1 VPKEI
6 THWLIAEEVG
16 RRISLRVE
24 HPELLRLGAIVH
36 DVLYYVRLGNDARC
50 TALANTL
57 HGSAGED
64 TFGIVRDLAEGNI
77 HSSNNAALRS
87 FLLGAVTHICAD
99 VIFHPFIYYAA
110 GDFLQ
115 KRTHFQAWH
124 NHRAL
129 ESAIDLAFCR
139 SLSVKPDNVSL
150 SKDIHRSKQDLMMVL
165 THLTAAQRRAGC
177 RVQAEDYWQGYTTL
191 GRLRPLLAN
200 TALNTLLDGV
210 KRNFPSLL
218 RNALSAESWSYLGLR
233 YSEQN
238 SWKVQDIQTRL
249 HYRHPVSGEDHDTSL
264 QELFDTAVQESVRVW
279 QHLEQTILLEPPLL
293 RGEPLLEK
301 GKSLEVGLHGVPSSA
316 MRYFAPL

>member
-1 VPKEI
+1 MPKEI

-36 DVLYYVRLGNDARC
+36 DVLYYVRLGKDARC

-64 TFGIVRDLAEGNI
+64 TFGILHDLVEGNM
-77 HSSNNAALRS
+77 HSSNNTPLRS

-99 VIFHPFIYYAA
+99 VIFHPYIYYTA
-110 GDFLQ
+110 GNFLE
-115 KRTHFQAWH
+115 KHTHFQAWH

-139 SLSVKPDNVSL
+139 SLSVKPESITLN
-150 SKDIHRSKQDLMMVL
+150 KDIHHSKQDLIFIL
-165 THLTAAQRRAGC
+165 ERLATAQHKAGC
-177 RVQAEDYWQGYTTL
+177 QVQAEDYWQGYTTL

-200 TALNTLLDGV
+200 APLNALVNGV
-210 KRNFPSLL
+210 ERHFPSLL
-218 RNALSAESWSYLGLR
+218 HKALSAESWSYLGLR
-233 YSEQN
+233 YSKQN
-238 SWKVQDIQTRL
+238 SWNLQNVNARL
-249 HYRHPVSGEDHDTSL
+249 HYQHPVSGEEHDTSL

-279 QHLEQTILLEPPLL
+279 QHLEKTILLEKTNP
-293 RGEPLLEK
+293 RSEPLLEK
-301 GKSLEVGLHGVPSSA
+301 GKSLEVGLHGVPSAA

>member
-1 VPKEI
+1 MPKEI

-24 HPELLRLGAIVH
+24 HLELLRLGAIVH

-64 TFGIVRDLAEGNI
+64 TFGIVRDLTEGNV
-77 HSSNNAALRS
+77 HSRNSEALRS

-99 VIFHPFIYYAA
+99 VVFHPFIYYTA
-110 GDFLQ
+110 GNFLEE
-115 KRTHFQAWH
+115 RTHFEAWH

-129 ESAIDLAFCR
+129 ESTIDHTFCR

-150 SKDIHRSKQDLMMVL
+150 SKDIHRSKQDLML
-165 THLTAAQRRAGC
+165 ILERLAAAQRKEGC
-177 RVQAEDYWQGYTTL
+177 QVQAYDYWQGYTTL

-200 TALNTLLDGV
+200 TALNALLDGAE
-210 KRNFPSLL
+210 RHFPSLL
-218 RNALSAESWSYLGLR
+218 RKTLSAESWSYLGLR
-233 YSEQN
+233 YSRQN
-238 SWKVQDIQTRL
+238 PWNVQDVQTRL
-249 HYRHPVSGEDHDTSL
+249 HYRHPVSGEEYDTSL
-264 QELFDTAVQESVRVW
+264 QELFDTAVQESVLVW
-279 QHLEQTILLEPPLL
+279 QHLEQTIL

-301 GKSLEVGLHGVPSSA
+301 GKSLEVGLHGVPSAA

>member
-77 HSSNNAALRS
+77 HSSNNTALRS

-165 THLTAAQRRAGC
+165 THLAAAQRRAGC

-200 TALNTLLDGV
+200 TALNALLDGV
-210 KRNFPSLL
+210 ERNFPSFL
-218 RNALSAESWSYLGLR
+218 RKALSAESWSYLGLR

-238 SWKVQDIQTRL
+238 SWNVQNVHARL
-249 HYRHPVSGEDHDTSL
+249 HYRHPVSGEEHDTSL

-279 QHLEQTILLEPPLL
+279 QHLEQTILQ
-293 RGEPLLEK
+293 GEPLLEK

-316 MRYFAPL
+316 MRYFTPL

>member
-1 VPKEI
+1 MPKEI

-64 TFGIVRDLAEGNI
+64 TFGLLRDLAEGNM
-77 HSSNNAALRS
+77 HNSNNAALRS

-99 VIFHPFIYYAA
+99 VIFHPYIYYTA
-110 GDFLQ
+110 GNFLE
-115 KRTHFQAWH
+115 KRTHFEAWH

-150 SKDIHRSKQDLMMVL
+150 SKDIHRTKQDLMLVL
-165 THLTAAQRRAGC
+165 THLAVAQRRAGYQI
-177 RVQAEDYWQGYTTL
+177 QAHDYWQGYMTL
-191 GRLRPLLAN
+191 GSLRPLLAN
-200 TALNTLLDGV
+200 TALNALLDGV
-210 KRNFPSLL
+210 ERHFPSLL
-218 RNALSAESWSYLGLR
+218 RKALSAELWSYLGLR

-238 SWKVQDIQTRL
+238 SWNVQNVHARL
-249 HYRHPVSGEDHDTSL
+249 YYRHPVSGEKYDTSL
-264 QELFDTAVQESVRVW
+264 QELFDSAVQESVRVW
-279 QHLEQTILLEPPLL
+279 QHLEQTILLEQTIP
-293 RGEPLLEK
+293 RSEPLLEK

-316 MRYFAPL
+316 MRCFAPL

>member
-1 VPKEI
+1 MPKEI

-57 HGSAGED
+57 HGSVGED
-64 TFGIVRDLAEGNI
+64 TFRILRDLVEGNM
-77 HSSNNAALRS
+77 HNSNNAALRS

-99 VIFHPFIYYAA
+99 VIFHPYIYYTA
-110 GDFLQ
+110 GNFLE

-139 SLSVKPDNVSL
+139 SLSVKPESKTL
-150 SKDIHRSKQDLMMVL
+150 SKDIHRSKQDLML
-165 THLTAAQRRAGC
+165 ILERLATAQRKAGC
-177 RVQAEDYWQGYTTL
+177 QVQAEDYWQGYTTL
-191 GRLRPLLAN
+191 GRLRPLLTN
-200 TALNTLLDGV
+200 TALNALLDDV
-210 KRNFPSLL
+210 ERHFPSLL
-218 RNALSAESWSYLGLR
+218 RKTLSAESWSYLGLR

-238 SWKVQDIQTRL
+238 SWNVHDVQTRL
-249 HYRHPVSGEDHDTSL
+249 YYRHPVSGEEYETSL
-264 QELFDTAVQESVRVW
+264 QELFDNAVQGSARVW
-279 QHLEQTILLEPPLL
+279 QHLEKTILLEKTSP
-293 RGEPLLEK
+293 RSEPLWEK
-301 GKSLEVGLHGVPSSA
+301 GKSLEVGLHGVPSAA

>member
-36 DVLYYVRLGNDARC
+36 DVLYYVGLGSDARC

-64 TFGIVRDLAEGNI
+64 TFGIVRDLAEGDV
-77 HSSNNAALRS
+77 HSSNSAALCS
-87 FLLGAVTHICAD
+87 FVLGAVTHICAD
-99 VIFHPFIYYAA
+99 VIFHPYIYYTA
-110 GDFLQ
+110 GNFRE

-129 ESAIDLAFCR
+129 ESTIDRTFCR

-150 SKDIHRSKQDLMMVL
+150 SKDIHHSEQDLML
-165 THLTAAQRRAGC
+165 ILERLAAAQRREGYQ
-177 RVQAEDYWQGYTTL
+177 VQAEDYWQGYKTL

-200 TALNTLLDGV
+200 TALNALLDGAECH
-210 KRNFPSLL
+210 FPSLL
-218 RNALSAESWSYLGLR
+218 QKALSAESWSYLGLR
-233 YSEQN
+233 YSRQN
-238 SWKVQDIQTRL
+238 PWNVQDVQTRL
-249 HYRHPVSGEDHDTSL
+249 HYRHPVSGEEYDTSL

-279 QHLEQTILLEPPLL
+279 QHLEQTIL

-301 GKSLEVGLHGVPSSA
+301 GKSLEVGLHEVPSAA
-316 MRYFAPL
+316 MRYFASL

>member
-1 VPKEI
+1 MPKEI

-16 RRISLRVE
+16 RRISLRVK
-24 HPELLRLGAIVH
+24 HSELLRLGAIVH

-64 TFGIVRDLAEGNI
+64 TFGILRDLAEENI

-99 VIFHPFIYYAA
+99 VIFHPYIYYTA
-110 GDFLQ
+110 GNFLE
-115 KRTHFQAWH
+115 KRTHFQAWY

-139 SLSVKPDNVSL
+139 SLPVKPGRITL
-150 SKDIHRSKQDLMMVL
+150 SKDIYRSKQDLMVVL
-165 THLTAAQRRAGC
+165 MHLAAAQRKAGC
-177 RVQAEDYWQGYTTL
+177 QVQAEDYWQGYTTL

-200 TALNTLLDGV
+200 TVLNALLDGV
-210 KRNFPSLL
+210 ERLFPSLL
-218 RNALSAESWSYLGLR
+218 RKILSADLWSYLGLR

-238 SWKVQDIQTRL
+238 SCNMHDVQTRL
-249 HYRHPVSGEDHDTSL
+249 HYRHPVSGEERDTSL

-279 QHLEQTILLEPPLL
+279 QHLEKTILLEKTSP
-293 RGEPLLEK
+293 RSEPLLEK
-301 GKSLEVGLHGVPSSA
+301 GKSLEVGLHAVPSAA

>member
-1 VPKEI
+1 MPKEI

-64 TFGIVRDLAEGNI
+64 TFGIVRDLTEGNM
-77 HSSNNAALRS
+77 HSSNSAALCS

-99 VIFHPFIYYAA
+99 VIFHPYIYYTA
-110 GDFLQ
+110 GNFLE
-115 KRTHFQAWH
+115 KRTHFEAWH

-129 ESAIDLAFCR
+129 ESSLDLAFCR
-139 SLSVKPDNVSL
+139 SLSVKPDSVSL
-150 SKDIHRSKQDLMMVL
+150 SKDIHHSKQDLML
-165 THLTAAQRRAGC
+165 ILEHLAAAQRKEGC
-177 RVQAEDYWQGYTTL
+177 QVQAEDYWQGYKTL

-200 TALNTLLDGV
+200 TALNTLLDGAA
-210 KRNFPSLL
+210 RHFPSLL
-218 RNALSAESWSYLGLR
+218 RKAFSAESWSYLGLR
-233 YSEQN
+233 YSRQN
-238 SWKVQDIQTRL
+238 SWNVQDVHARL
-249 HYRHPVSGEDHDTSL
+249 HYRHPVSGEEYDTSL

-279 QHLEQTILLEPPLL
+279 QHLEQTILC
-293 RGEPLLEK
+293 GEPLLEK
-301 GKSLEVGLHGVPSSA
+301 GKSLEVGLRGVPSVA
-316 MRYFAPL
+316 MRYFASL